1 MTKQQHQN
9 SFVVRIW
16 LERGSNGDPIWRGRI
31 KHVQGQQ
38 EAYFQDLETMSD
50 FLERVS
56 GVAGPALS
64 E

>member
-31 KHVQGQQ
+31 KHIQGQQ

-56 GVAGPALS
+56 GVAGPALR